1 MSRIDSIEI
10 STASLREMPCS
21 DGLEAKKSRALINN
35 PFAELNDTIAKIVG
49 SCDEVEIGHEYVF
62 PLCLRTS
69 QGEITVLAG
78 SGLYV
83 SPEYRRS
90 GLGMDL
96 PELRWQNSPSKI
108 ALGAALSQMA
118 LPVHQLLDYIVF
130 LLPRNI
136 MLWRSRALV
145 ETKLKGLAAK
155 CMAFVLDCGIWLYS
169 LFLRAVCSCKLNGLT
184 IEEVS
189 PDDESMLGTVAK
201 LISED
206 SAPFSEVHNARWLRW
221 HMTESF
227 SLDGPMR
234 LFAVR
239 KRGEVVGF
247 YMTKKRFH
255 EQASHR
261 GFKNVWLGSVMEW
274 QVKKGFEKKLGWL
287 LVHAALLLKKER
299 MDAVEIPSAD
309 KSLNRFLHCIC
320 WRQVGESNFV
330 IKAGEGSSLFGNEE
344 MAKIENWRLRPA
356 MGDAGLS

>member
-1 MSRIDSIEI
+1 MKRIPITVRTFSI
-10 STASLREMPCS
+10 RELAPDAGA
-21 DGLEAKKSRALINN
+21 DGKLHAFQGN
-35 PFAELNDTIAKIVG
+35 PFAASGDMIAKIAG
-49 SCDEVEIGHEYVF
+49 FCDEKEAGREYVF
-62 PLCLRTS
+62 PLRLRTTC
-69 QGEITVLAG
+69 GEMDVLAG
-78 SGLYV
+78 SSLFV
-83 SPEYRRS
+83 DSEYRRS

-108 ALGAALSQMA
+108 AFGAALSQMA
-118 LPVHQLLDYIVF
+118 LPVHQLLDYTVF

-136 MLWRSRALV
+136 MLWHSRALV
-145 ETKLKGLAAK
+145 ETRLRGFAAK
-155 CMAFVLDCGIWLYS
+155 CVTVVLDCGLWLYS
-169 LFLRAVCSCKLNGLT
+169 LLLRVVCFCKLNGLT

-189 PDDESMLGTVAK
+189 SDDEAMLGTVAEM
-201 LISED
+201 IADDGASF
-206 SAPFSEVHNARWLRW
+206 AEVHDARWLKW

-227 SLDGPMR
+227 SKDGPMR

-239 KRGEVVGF
+239 KRGEAVGF

-274 QVKKGFEKKLGWL
+274 QVKKGFEKMLGWL
-287 LVHAALLLKKER
+287 LVSAALRLKKEG

-309 KSLNRFLHCIC
+309 KSTNCFLRRIG

-330 IKAGEGSSLFGNEE
+330 IKAGEGSPLFGNEA
-344 MAKIENWRLRPA
+344 MTKIENWRLRPA

>member
-1 MSRIDSIEI
+1 MKRIPITVRTFSIREL
-10 STASLREMPCS
+10 ASDAGAGEKLHAFQR
-21 DGLEAKKSRALINN
+21 N
-35 PFAELNDTIAKIVG
+35 PFADSDDVIAKISG
-49 SCDEVEIGHEYVF
+49 FCDEKEAGREYVF
-62 PLCLRTS
+62 PLRLRTAH
-69 QGEITVLAG
+69 GEMDVLAG
-78 SGLYV
+78 SSLSV
-83 SPEYRRS
+83 DPEYRRS

-96 PELRWQNSPSKI
+96 PELRWQKSSSKI

-136 MLWRSRALV
+136 MLWRSRVLV
-145 ETKLKGLAAK
+145 ETKRNELAAK

-169 LFLRAVCSCKLNGLT
+169 LLLRVVCSCNLNGLA

-189 PDDESMLGTVAK
+189 PDDEPTLGTVAE

-206 SAPFSEVHNARWLRW
+206 DAPFAEVHDARWLRW

-227 SLDGPMR
+227 SKDGPMR
-234 LFAVR
+234 LFVVR

-261 GFKNVWLGSVMEW
+261 GFKNVWLGSIMEW
-274 QVKKGFEKKLGWL
+274 QVKKRFEKKLGWI
-287 LVHAALLLKKER
+287 LVSAALRLKKEG

-309 KSLNRFLHCIC
+309 ETLNHFLRRIG
-320 WRQVGESNFV
+320 WRQVGASNFV
-330 IKAGEGSSLFGNEE
+330 IKAGEDSPLFGNAE
-344 MAKIENWRLRPA
+344 MTKIENWRLRPA